1 MVTTDFILLS
11 TFIDAYCR
19 WLSDLSLDLG
29 AVINDLSPAVG
40 KYNFGQLHKL
50 SFDLK
55 LFVTMKTRLIED
67 GQLHTREHFFL
78 MRNWS
83 KILRQLNMESKL
95 DK

>member
-50 SFDLK
+50 SFDLIPV
-55 LFVTMKTRLIED
+55 FVTMIMRLIEV
-67 GQLHTREHFFL
+67 GINSPTPHEKALLPVE
-78 MRNWS
+78 
-83 KILRQLNMESKL
+83 
-95 DK
+95 